1 MGRERQRPVRTH
13 GWRGRLFA
21 YLAEAQR
28 RPFEYGVHDCTLFA
42 CGAVE
47 AITGVD
53 LGAEYRGKY
62 TSYAGGLALL
72 RKNGLMDHVDM
83 AASLFERISPAET
96 VMGDVVVVRSE
107 NGSSLGVV
115 QGSGKAF
122 VLTLEGMSMVDA
134 IGPHVETAFR
144 IE

>member
-1 MGRERQRPVRTH
+1 MRPA

-21 YLAEAQR
+21 YLAEVQGKR
-28 RPFEYGVHDCTLFA
+28 FEYGTLDCTLFA

-62 TSYAGGLALL
+62 TSYARGLAML
-72 RKNGLMDHVDM
+72 RKHGLMDQVDM

-96 VMGDVVVVRSE
+96 IAGDVIVVRSE
-107 NGSSLGVV
+107 EGPSLGVV

-122 VLTLEGMSMVDA
+122 VMTLEGMSMVDA

-144 IE
+144 VE